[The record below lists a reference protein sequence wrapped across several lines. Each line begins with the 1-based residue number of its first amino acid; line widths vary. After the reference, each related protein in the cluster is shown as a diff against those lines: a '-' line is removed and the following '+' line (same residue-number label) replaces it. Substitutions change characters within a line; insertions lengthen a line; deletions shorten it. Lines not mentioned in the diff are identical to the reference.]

1 MWFEAW
7 DIWVDRV
14 LHCNV
19 ARVRIVLCNWWFF
32 LEQGTKAY
40 EIIWISHL
48 EIDTSHDIQNELLEI
63 MAHHVLRKKIEKLRK
78 CIFSIIDNEYTDIS
92 TKEHLSLCLR
102 SVKENLN
109 VQQDF
114 LGFYFLTNIKS
125 ETIVNTI
132 KDTYLD
138 LIFNSKIADG
148 STKY

>member
-1 MWFEAW
+1 M
-7 DIWVDRV
+7 I
-14 LHCNV
+14 
-19 ARVRIVLCNWWFF
+19 
-32 LEQGTKAY
+32 G
-40 EIIWISHL
+40 
-48 EIDTSHDIQNELLEI
+48 
-63 MAHHVLRKKIEKLRK
+63 
-78 CIFSIIDNEYTDIS
+78 NEYTDIS

-138 LIFNSKIADG
+138 LKLQMEARSIR
-148 STKY
+148 